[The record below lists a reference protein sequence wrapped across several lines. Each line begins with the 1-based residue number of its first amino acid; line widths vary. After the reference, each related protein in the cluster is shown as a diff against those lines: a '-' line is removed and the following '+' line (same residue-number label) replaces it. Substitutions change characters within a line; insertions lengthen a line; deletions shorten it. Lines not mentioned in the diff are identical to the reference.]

1 MVPETP
7 AVQMASQIGSSRF
20 RISEPYAER
29 LHKIAMLGSGF
40 SCHPACDKWETHP
53 SRSPRRV
60 TPRETR
66 LCNHP
71 STVNNKRR
79 PSRLERL
86 VFPTHSLFKFKF
98 SNIKTKR
105 TLDVLFVHL
114 CSGCWFCV
122 DFPCDQPLGSLAQSH
137 VPLLLV
143 ALHLPHPKTPA
154 SGSVSFPAIPVST
167 SGFCIELPKP
177 CTCFPVQHGPTPHRY
192 RWVQSATALLC
203 RASSST
209 ICPRYRWIQPTG
221 RLWRGQESVLASDV
235 KLLEAIG
242 LEVLKFG
249 VPRMQVGKGP
259 SQMIVFP
266 P

>member
-98 SNIKTKR
+98 TINYVSSKYPIIFPLVFKTLMIRSLQSICRKSMKKSR
-105 TLDVLFVHL
+105 KKYLLALKNLQPVW
-114 CSGCWFCV
+114 G
-122 DFPCDQPLGSLAQSH
+122 DFPPSPFPFH
-137 VPLLLV
+137 LL
-143 ALHLPHPKTPA
+143 P
-154 SGSVSFPAIPVST
+154 
-167 SGFCIELPKP
+167 
-177 CTCFPVQHGPTPHRY
+177 
-192 RWVQSATALLC
+192 
-203 RASSST
+203 
-209 ICPRYRWIQPTG
+209 
-221 RLWRGQESVLASDV
+221 
-235 KLLEAIG
+235 
-242 LEVLKFG
+242 
-249 VPRMQVGKGP
+249 
-259 SQMIVFP
+259 
-266 P
+266 